1 MAEVDQPS
9 IIHGLKHFGE
19 KMKPR
24 ASHMGAALS
33 DQRAIAKAYIAVYLE
48 PYL

>member
-19 KMKPR
+19 QIEPW
-24 ASHMGAALS
+24 ASHMGAAFS
-33 DQRAIAKAYIAVYLE
+33 NQSAIAKAYIAVY
-48 PYL
+48 